1 MGDELKNKMRTQNS
15 RTRRGGRL
23 SGPKQPLRKISSET
37 PEVVCSE
44 PQVEAKTRP
53 EAEDRLNGYHKA
65 VRSPDSRPHPD
76 RGLTPWTRSQAGSPP
91 GLWVPDSHRPNAETP
106 PTPLLLISYKD
117 NFDKNKN
124 LKNLLKRKE
133 TTSTVP
139 LWVVFFFFFN
149 LLDISAPLRFS
160 LEREKKAK
168 QDSGAP
174 GGMLQTVESSPREGV
189 SGGG

>member
-1 MGDELKNKMRTQNS
+1 MG
-15 RTRRGGRL
+15 
-23 SGPKQPLRKISSET
+23 
-37 PEVVCSE
+37 
-44 PQVEAKTRP
+44 AKTRP
-53 EAEDRLNGYHKA
+53 EAEDRLNVYHKA
-65 VRSPDSRPHPD
+65 VRSPDPRPHPD

-91 GLWVPDSHRPNAETP
+91 GLRVPDSHRPNAETP

-139 LWVVFFFFFN
+139 LSGSLFFFFFN
-149 LLDISAPLRFS
+149 LLDISAPLHFS
-160 LEREKKAK
+160 LEREKQVK

-174 GGMLQTVESSPREGV
+174 GGTLQTVESSPGEGV
-189 SGGG
+189 